1 MINNLTNKYF
11 LFLFCSIPVS
21 FLLGP
26 AISLANI
33 ILINL
38 SFIILLICRGE
49 YKFFKSEPIKYL
61 LILYIYLIINSF
73 LSIDSSINIFR
84 NFGFFRFIILF
95 AAVNYFFKYENFYT
109 KVFKFWLFIILLV
122 LSDVCIEQFTGK
134 NILGYNYG
142 VRFINEEQIS
152 FGRIV
157 SFFKDEAIV
166 GGYLL
171 GFYFILSG
179 FLFNKYNNKKIIIP
193 YTIMIVI
200 LSVIILTGERSNS
213 IRALFG
219 FVLFIAFFKKTNLK
233 KKIILIITLVTLI
246 SFFISNQPYLKI
258 RFISNIKSIFDSH
271 TIYFDIYKSG
281 LQVFKNNKFFGVGNK
296 NYRVETCIK
305 TNILKADNSENYF
318 CQNHPHQIYIELLSE
333 HGLIG
338 SFLILFIL
346 YKLVFSKIFN
356 TFFNNNYIKIGSLIY
371 ILIMF
376 IPLIPTGAIF
386 GDFLLTLLM
395 INLSIFYALD
405 KNMNIFVK
413 N

>member
-1 MINNLTNKYF
+1 MINKLTNKYF
-11 LFLFCSIPVS
+11 LFLFCSIPLS

-38 SFIILLICRGE
+38 SFIILVICRGD

-61 LILYIYLIINSF
+61 LILYTYLIINSF

-84 NFGFFRFIILF
+84 NFGFIRFIILF

-109 KVFKFWLFIILLV
+109 NVFKFWLFIILLV

-142 VRFINEEQIS
+142 IRFINEGQLS
-152 FGRIV
+152 YGRVV

-179 FLFNKYNNKKIIIP
+179 FLLNKYKNKKIIIP
-193 YTIMIVI
+193 LTIIIAI
-200 LSVIILTGERSNS
+200 LLVIILTGERSNS
-213 IRALFG
+213 IRALLG
-219 FVLFIAFFKKTNLK
+219 FVLFIAFFKKINLK
-233 KKIILIITLVTLI
+233 KKIIFIITLMTLV

-296 NYRVETCIK
+296 NYRVETCKK
-305 TNILKADNSENYF
+305 TNVLKADNSENYF

-371 ILIMF
+371 ILTMF